1 MADLQPSA
9 PLPRPIGLRH
19 LALNVAD
26 VARAEAFYVGLL
38 GFVVEWRPDA
48 DNLYLRLGDDNL
60 ALHTQHSKSPD
71 DARAFDERLGQHF
84 AHLGIVVKKPED
96 VDAWAT
102 HLSAHGVKMLAQPR
116 THRDGARSFY
126 CEDPDGNAVQIL
138 YHPPISDG
146 VATERGSP

>member
-1 MADLQPSA
+1 MADLKPGT
-9 PLPRPIGLRH
+9 IGLRH

-38 GFVVEWRPDA
+38 GFAVEWRPDP

-60 ALHTQHSKSPD
+60 ALHRFAPKSAD
-71 DARAFDERLGQHF
+71 DTRAFAERQGQHL
-84 AHLGIVVKKPED
+84 AHLGIVVARPDD
-96 VDAWAT
+96 VDAWAAQLRANGVT
-102 HLSAHGVKMLAQPR
+102 LSAEPR

-126 CEDPDGNAVQIL
+126 FADPDGNEIQLL

-146 VATERGSP
+146 VAGKPHSP

>member
-1 MADLQPSA
+1 MSHPSPSA
-9 PLPRPIGLRH
+9 IGLRH

-26 VARAEAFYVGLL
+26 VARAEHFYVELL

-60 ALHTQHSKSPD
+60 ALHRHAARNDEDQ
-71 DARAFDERLGQHF
+71 RAFAGRLGQHL
-84 AHLGIVVKKPED
+84 AHLGIVVPRPDD
-96 VDAWAT
+96 VDAWAA
-102 HLSAHGVKMLAQPR
+102 HLSARGVALSAGPR

-138 YHPPISDG
+138 YHPPISDA
-146 VATERGSP
+146 VAGKPRSS